1 MMLHSRIKQIT
12 QVLLA
17 FSCTLQAKAGAAD
30 FSRVVI
36 DAGHGG
42 HDRGGGFSHTYEKHL
57 ALDVARRLDLYLKSQ
72 GINTTLTRDRD
83 KFVSLSKRVAI
94 SHAAGDAIFISI
106 HFNYARRRSASGI
119 ETFYN
124 ARNANSRRLAQM
136 VQSAALYK
144 TRSKNRGVKHARF
157 HVLARNRQPA
167 ILFEC
172 AFLTNSSDRHRALDP
187 VYRQKIAEALAM
199 AVIKFRSSG

>member
-1 MMLHSRIKQIT
+1 MIPQSRIRKIT
-12 QVLLA
+12 QLLLV
-17 FSCTLQAKAGAAD
+17 FSCILPAATSAAN

-42 HDRGGGFSHTYEKHL
+42 HDRGAGFSYTYEKHL
-57 ALDVARRLDLYLKSQ
+57 ALDVARRLDLYLRSQ

-83 KFVSLSKRVAI
+83 KFVSLSRRVAI

-144 TRSKNRGVKHARF
+144 TRSRNRGVKHARF
-157 HVLARNRQPA
+157 HVLTRNRQPA

-172 AFLTNSSDRHRALDP
+172 AFLTNSSDRRRALDP
-187 VYRQKIAEALAM
+187 LYRQKIAEALAM
-199 AVIKFRSSG
+199 AVIKFRTSG

>member
-1 MMLHSRIKQIT
+1 MMLQSKIKRIT
-12 QVLLA
+12 QVLIA
-17 FSCTLQAKAGAAD
+17 CSCALPAAASATN

-83 KFVSLSKRVAI
+83 KFVSLSRRVAI

-106 HFNYARRRSASGI
+106 HFNHASRRSAAGI

-124 ARNANSRRLAQM
+124 ARNANSRRLAQL
-136 VQSAALYK
+136 VQSATLYK
-144 TRSKNRGVKHARF
+144 TRSRNRGVKHARF
-157 HVLARNRQPA
+157 HVLAKNRQPA
-167 ILFEC
+167 ILLEC
-172 AFLTNSSDRHRALDP
+172 AFLTNSSDRQRALDP
-187 VYRQKIAEALAM
+187 LYRQKVAEALAM
-199 AVIKFRSSG
+199 AVIKFRASG